1 MKPFTDIVTVW
12 LKMALLIDYEDIDY
26 EDLVVE
32 GLINWLFRAE
42 NIPGYTPSQLLE
54 KRSNEE
60 LRRLL
65 CQRCYLIKEY
75 DIALKGR
82 EEKP

>member
-12 LKMALLIDYEDIDY
+12 LKMAWLIDY

-75 DIALKGR
+75 DIALKGC